1 MPEELRRPLQDAHQ
15 DDIDVSPELFAEA
28 DLLSTPEAGPAA
40 VRGGAVR
47 ISSFLAGSLISVG
60 TAALLF
66 RHLGVVNTGRY
77 TTALSLSAVVTG
89 FTDLGLTAIGIRELA
104 VLHGPERTRLAR
116 NLLGLRIVL
125 TVIGVILISTFAF
138 LAYGNLLGFG
148 VLIAGAGV
156 LVQNVQTTLAVPLMS
171 GLRLGWVSALDFAR
185 LALTAGGVVV
195 LVLAGAHL
203 LPFLA
208 TPGVAAAIV
217 VPVTAVLVRDMIPLS
232 ASFDISQWRT
242 LLGPVLTYSAAVAAS
257 TLYFRVAIVIV
268 SLVAGAEQL
277 GYFSISFRVVEV
289 LFTIPG
295 LLVGA
300 AFPIFARA
308 ARDDPERL
316 GYALSRVFEVSLMVG
331 VWIALSIAV
340 GAHLA
345 IQVIGGSHFL
355 PATPVLAV
363 QGIAVGATFV
373 STVFGYGMLSLHLH
387 RLILMFNLAMLALV
401 AVVVAILT
409 SVDGAQ
415 GAAIGTASVEVVAAV
430 GNGLLLVRGRPHL
443 APRLRAV
450 PRVAVAALL
459 GATPALAVGLPVVV
473 RVFLST
479 AIYAVVLLALR
490 APPRELLALVPAR
503 FGGRR

>member
-1 MPEELRRPLQDAHQ
+1 MDQLA
-15 DDIDVSPELFAEA
+15 IDEA
-28 DLLSTPEAGPAA
+28 LTEVDLLSTAEAGPAA
-40 VRGGAVR
+40 VRGGAMR
-47 ISSFLAGSLISVG
+47 ISSFLAGSLVSVG

-66 RHLGVVNTGRY
+66 RHLGVVSTGRY

-89 FTDLGLTAIGIRELA
+89 FTDLGLTAIGMRELA
-104 VLHGPERTRLAR
+104 VLKGQQRASLAR
-116 NLLGLRIVL
+116 NLLGIRLVL
-125 TVIGVILISTFAF
+125 TVLGVILLSGFAF
-138 LAYGNLLGFG
+138 LAYGRLLGLG

-156 LVQNVQTTLAVPLMS
+156 LLQNTQTTLAVPLMA
-171 GLRLGWVSALDFAR
+171 GLRLGWVSALDLAR
-185 LALTAGGVVV
+185 QLLTAALIV
-195 LVLAGAHL
+195 LFVLLGAEL

-208 TPGVAAAIV
+208 TAGIAAAIV
-217 VPVTAVLVRDMIPLS
+217 LPITAALVRGMIPLS
-232 ASFDISQWRT
+232 ASFDLTEWRA

-268 SLVAGAEQL
+268 SVLASAQQL

-308 ARDDPERL
+308 ARDDPARL
-316 GYALSRVFEVSLMVG
+316 GYALSRVFEVSLIVG

-345 IQVIGGSHFL
+345 VEVIGGARFL

-373 STVFGYGMLSLHLH
+373 SSVWGFGMLSLHLH
-387 RLILMFNLAMLALV
+387 RLILTFNLAMLGLV
-401 AVVVAILT
+401 AVVVAIL
-409 SVDGAQ
+409 VPLDGAE
-415 GAAIGTASVEVVAAV
+415 GAAIGTASVEVVAAI

-443 APRLRAV
+443 APSLRVV
-450 PRVAVAALL
+450 PRVALAALL
-459 GATPALAVGLPVVV
+459 GAAPALLDGLPVVL
-473 RVFLST
+473 RLLLST
-479 AIYAVVLLALR
+479 VVYAAVLLALK
-490 APPRELLALVPAR
+490 APPPELLTLVPRRLAR
-503 FGGRR
+503 R

>member
-1 MPEELRRPLQDAHQ
+1 MAEELEQPTGRSTP
-15 DDIDVSPELFAEA
+15 IDQLAIDEA
-28 DLLSTPEAGPAA
+28 LTEVDLLSSAEAGPAA
-40 VRGGAVR
+40 VRGGAMR
-47 ISSFLAGSLISVG
+47 ISSFLAGSLVSVG

-66 RHLGVVNTGRY
+66 RHLGVVSTGRY

-89 FTDLGLTAIGIRELA
+89 FTDLGLTAVGMRELA
-104 VLHGPERTRLAR
+104 VLKGQERASLAR
-116 NLLGLRIVL
+116 NLLGIRLVL
-125 TVIGVILISTFAF
+125 TVLGVILLSGFAF
-138 LAYGNLLGFG
+138 LAYGRLLGLG

-156 LVQNVQTTLAVPLMS
+156 LLQNTQTTLAVPLMA
-171 GLRLGWVSALDFAR
+171 GLRLGWVSALDLAR
-185 LALTAGGVVV
+185 QLLTAALIV
-195 LVLAGAHL
+195 LFVLLGAEL

-208 TPGVAAAIV
+208 TAGIAAAIV
-217 VPVTAVLVRDMIPLS
+217 LPITAALVRGMIPLS
-232 ASFDISQWRT
+232 ASFDLAEWRA

-268 SLVAGAEQL
+268 SVLASAQQL

-308 ARDDPERL
+308 ARDDPARL
-316 GYALSRVFEVSLMVG
+316 GYALSRVFEVSLIVG

-345 IQVIGGSHFL
+345 VEVIGGSRFL

-373 STVFGYGMLSLHLH
+373 SSVWGFGMLSLHLH
-387 RLILMFNLAMLALV
+387 RLILTFNLAMLGLV
-401 AVVVAILT
+401 AVVVAIL
-409 SVDGAQ
+409 VPLDGAE
-415 GAAIGTASVEVVAAV
+415 GAAIGTASVEVVAAI

-443 APRLRAV
+443 APSLRVV
-450 PRVAVAALL
+450 PRVALAALL
-459 GATPALAVGLPVVV
+459 GGAPALLDGLPVVL
-473 RVFLST
+473 RLLLST
-479 AIYAVVLLALR
+479 VIYAAVLLALK
-490 APPRELLALVPAR
+490 APPPELLTLVPRRLAR
-503 FGGRR
+503 R

>member
-1 MPEELRRPLQDAHQ
+1 LSEEVGRPVQDSHPSEDEIGPEMLA
-15 DDIDVSPELFAEA
+15 DV
-28 DLLSTPEAGPAA
+28 DVLSTSEAGPAA
-40 VRGGAVR
+40 VRGGALR
-47 ISSFLAGSLISVG
+47 ISSFLAGSLVSVG
-60 TAALLF
+60 AAALLF

-89 FTDLGLTAIGIRELA
+89 FTDLGLTVIGIRELA
-104 VLHGPERTRLAR
+104 VLKGPERARLAR
-116 NLLGLRIVL
+116 SLLGLRIVV
-125 TVIGVILISTFAF
+125 TVIGVTLISVFAF
-138 LAYGNLLGFG
+138 LAYGRLLGLA

-156 LVQNVQTTLAVPLMS
+156 LVQNIQTTLAVPLMAS
-171 GLRLGWVSALDFAR
+171 LRLGWVSALDLAR
-185 LALTAGGVVV
+185 QLLTAAGIVV
-195 LVLAGAHL
+195 LVLVGAHL

-208 TPGVAAAIV
+208 TAGVAAAV
-217 VPVTAVLVRDMIPLS
+217 VLPVTAMLVRGIIPLS
-232 ASFDISQWRT
+232 ASFDVAQWRG
-242 LLGPVLTYSAAVAAS
+242 LVGPVLTYSAAVAAS

-268 SLVAGAEQL
+268 SLIASAQEL
-277 GYFSISFRVVEV
+277 GYFSISFRVLEV
-289 LFTIPG
+289 LFIIPG

-308 ARDDPERL
+308 ARDDPARL

-331 VWIALSIAV
+331 VWIALSIAI

-345 IQVIGGSHFL
+345 IQVIGGPRFL

-373 STVFGYGMLSLHLH
+373 STVWGYGMLSLHLH
-387 RLILMFNLAMLALV
+387 RLALMFNLAMLALV

-409 SVDGAQ
+409 SIDGAQ
-415 GAAIGTASVEVVAAV
+415 GAAIGTAAVEVVAAI

-443 APRLRAV
+443 SPRLRVV

-459 GATPALAVGLPVVV
+459 GATPALADGLPVIV

-479 AIYAVVLLALR
+479 VIYAIVLVALR
-490 APPRELLALVPAR
+490 TPPPELLAVVPIR
-503 FGGRR
+503 LGGRR

>member
-1 MPEELRRPLQDAHQ
+1 ML
-15 DDIDVSPELFAEA
+15 AEV
-28 DLLSTPEAGPAA
+28 DLLSTSEAGPAA
-40 VRGGAVR
+40 VRGGAMR
-47 ISSFLAGSLISVG
+47 ISSFLGGSLVSVG

-104 VLHGPERTRLAR
+104 VLKGPERARLAR

-125 TVIGVILISTFAF
+125 TVVGVVVISVFAF
-138 LAYGNLLGFG
+138 LAYGRLLGLG

-156 LVQNVQTTLAVPLMS
+156 LVQNIQTTLAVPLMA
-171 GLRLGWVSALDFAR
+171 GLRLGWVSALDLSR
-185 LALTAGGVVV
+185 QLLTAAGIVV

-208 TPGVAAAIV
+208 TAGVAAAV
-217 VPVTAVLVRDMIPLS
+217 VLPITAALVRRLIPLRP
-232 ASFDISQWRT
+232 SFDLSQWRS
-242 LLGPVLTYSAAVAAS
+242 LVGPVLTYSAAVAAS

-268 SLVAGAEQL
+268 SVIASAQQL

-308 ARDDPERL
+308 ARDDPARL

-345 IQVIGGSHFL
+345 IEVIGGAHFL

-373 STVFGYGMLSLHLH
+373 STVWGYGMLSLHLH
-387 RLILMFNLAMLALV
+387 RLILTFNLAMLALV

-409 SVDGAQ
+409 TVDGAQ
-415 GAAIGTASVEVVAAV
+415 GAAIGTASVEIVAAV
-430 GNGLLLVRGRPHL
+430 GNGLLLVRRRPHL

-450 PRVAVAALL
+450 PRVAAAALL
-459 GATPALAVGLPVVV
+459 GATPALAGGLPVIV
-473 RVFLST
+473 RVLLST
-479 AIYAVVLLALR
+479 AIYAAVLLALR
-490 APPRELLALVPAR
+490 APPQELLALVPVR
-503 FGGRR
+503 FGRRG

>member
-1 MPEELRRPLQDAHQ
+1 MADDVDAATREDAEADRLQD
-15 DDIDVSPELFAEA
+15 DDALAEV
-28 DLLSTPEAGPAA
+28 DLLSTAEAGPAA
-40 VRGGAVR
+40 VRGGAMR
-47 ISSFLAGSLISVG
+47 ISSFLAGSLVSIG

-89 FTDLGLTAIGIRELA
+89 FTDLGLTAIGMRELA
-104 VLHGPERTRLAR
+104 VLKGQERASLAR
-116 NLLGLRIVL
+116 NLLGIRLVL
-125 TVIGVILISTFAF
+125 TVVGVLLLSAFAF
-138 LAYGNLLGFG
+138 VAYGRLLGLG
-148 VLIAGAGV
+148 VLIAGGGV
-156 LVQNVQTTLAVPLMS
+156 LLQNTQTTLAVPLMA
-171 GLRLGWVSALDFAR
+171 GLRLGWVSALDLAR
-185 LALTAGGVVV
+185 QLLTAALIVVFV
-195 LVLAGAHL
+195 LLGADL

-208 TPGVAAAIV
+208 TAGIAAAIV
-217 VPVTAVLVRDMIPLS
+217 LPITAVLVRRMIPLS
-232 ASFDISQWRT
+232 ASFDLAQWRA

-268 SLVAGAEQL
+268 SVIASAQQL

-308 ARDDPERL
+308 ARDDPARL

-345 IQVIGGSHFL
+345 IEVIGGSRFL

-373 STVFGYGMLSLHLH
+373 SSVWGFGMLSLHLH
-387 RLILMFNLAMLALV
+387 RLILTFNLAMLALV
-401 AVVVAILT
+401 AVVVAIL
-409 SVDGAQ
+409 VPLDGAQ
-415 GAAIGTASVEVVAAV
+415 GAAIGTASVEVVAAI

-443 APRLRAV
+443 APSLRIV
-450 PRVAVAALL
+450 PRVALAALL
-459 GATPALAVGLPVVV
+459 GAAPALLEGLPVIL
-473 RVFLST
+473 RVLLST
-479 AIYAVVLLALR
+479 VIYVAVLVVLR
-490 APPRELLALVPAR
+490 APPAELLSLVPGRFAR
-503 FGGRR
+503 R